1 MDRIKS
7 QNRRIYGQ
15 IQDFL
20 RDELAKRSDLGV
32 PMRGQWEGCRRA
44 HVCDD
49 RYRVIWRDL
58 PEIEDY
64 EGTEGDL
71 VVPVQIL
78 RVGPKAQLTGGTIYE
93 QPSPPE
99 L

>member
-1 MDRIKS
+1 LDRIKS
-7 QNRRIYGQ
+7 QNRKIYGQ
-15 IQDFL
+15 IQNFL
-20 RDELAKRSDLGV
+20 RELQNRSDLGV
-32 PMRGQWEGCRRA
+32 PLRGEWEGCRRA

-58 PEIEDY
+58 PEIDDY
-64 EGTEGDL
+64 EGAEGD
-71 VVPVQIL
+71 VVIPVQVL
-78 RVGPKAQLTGGTIYE
+78 RVGPKVQLSGDTIYE